1 MRVLPVFGTRPEA
14 IKMAPVVQALAQH
27 KEILP
32 RVCVTGQHRQM
43 LDQVMATFALKA
55 DYDLDIM
62 QPGQALGD
70 VFARVL
76 SGLGPILTQFRPDYV
91 LVQGDTAT
99 STAAAVA
106 AFYADIAVGHV
117 EAGLR
122 TGNLKSPW
130 PEEAN
135 RRLTAVMASRHY
147 APTLR
152 ARDALLAEGYPRD
165 NIVLTGNTVID
176 ALLRVANDVTSP
188 GPLRQR
194 LDQTFSWLDRQKRV
208 VLVTGHRRES
218 FGAGFARI
226 CDALAK
232 IAHRDDIEIVY
243 PVHLNPN
250 VRGPV
255 GERLSGFANVK
266 LIEPLDYQSFVYLMT
281 RCHLILTD
289 SGGVQEEAPSLGK
302 PVLVMRDTS
311 ERIEAVEAGVARLVG
326 TDAATIV
333 AAVDEVLDC
342 ENSYAAMARGANPF
356 GDGRASERIVK
367 DLLIC
372 NKQKFNPSA
381 SSALAMSDFP
391 QRRRLP
397 LEALKSSA

>member
-1 MRVLPVFGTRPEA
+1 MRVLSVFGTRPEA

-32 RVCVTGQHRQM
+32 RVCITGQHRQM

-165 NIVLTGNTVID
+165 NVVLTGNTVID
-176 ALLRVANDVTSP
+176 ALLRVANEVTSP

-232 IAHRDDIEIVY
+232 IARRDDIEIVY

-255 GERLSGFANVK
+255 GERLTGFTNVK

-367 DLLIC
+367 DLMTC
-372 NKQKFNPSA
+372 KKQKSNLSA
-381 SSALAMSDFP
+381 SSASAMSDFQP
-391 QRRRLP
+391 QLRSPRA
-397 LEALKSSA
+397 ALTSSA

>member
-1 MRVLPVFGTRPEA
+1 MRVLSVFGTRPEA
-14 IKMAPVVQALAQH
+14 IKMAPVVRALAEH
-27 KEILP
+27 EDVRS
-32 RVCVTGQHRQM
+32 RVCVTGQHREM

-70 VFARVL
+70 VLARVV
-76 SGLGPILTQFRPDYV
+76 SGLGPIFSEFQPDYV
-91 LVQGDTAT
+91 LVQGDTAS
-99 STAAAVA
+99 STAAALA
-106 AFYADIAVGHV
+106 AFYCGIAVGHV

-135 RRLTAVMASRHY
+135 RRLTAVVTSRHY
-147 APTLR
+147 APTAR
-152 ARDALLAEGYPRD
+152 ARDALLAEGHAD
-165 NIVLTGNTVID
+165 DSIVLSGNTVID
-176 ALLRVANDVTSP
+176 ALLQVADAVTSP
-188 GPLRQR
+188 GAAKQR
-194 LDQTFSWLDRQKRV
+194 LDRSFSWLDPRKRV

-226 CDALAK
+226 CEALAT
-232 IAHRDDIEIVY
+232 IARRDDVEIVY

-255 GERLSGFANVK
+255 TERLAGFANIK

-289 SGGVQEEAPSLGK
+289 SGGVQEEAPSLRK

-311 ERIEAVEAGVARLVG
+311 ERLEAVEAGVARLVG
-326 TDAATIV
+326 TDVATIV
-333 AAVDEVLDC
+333 AAVDEMLDRK
-342 ENSYAAMARGANPF
+342 NSYAAMASGANPF

-372 NKQKFNPSA
+372 SKQKFNPSA
-381 SSALAMSDFP
+381 SSASAMSDS
-391 QRRRLP
+391 QRRQRSP
-397 LEALKSSA
+397 RAALTSSA

>member
-1 MRVLPVFGTRPEA
+1 MRVLSVFGTRPGA

-367 DLLIC
+367 DLMTC
-372 NKQKFNPSA
+372 KKQKSNLSA
-381 SSALAMSDFP
+381 SSASAMSDFQP
-391 QRRRLP
+391 QLRSPRA
-397 LEALKSSA
+397 ALTSSA

>member
-1 MRVLPVFGTRPEA
+1 MRVLSVFGTRPEA

-367 DLLIC
+367 DLMTC
-372 NKQKFNPSA
+372 KKQKSNLSA
-381 SSALAMSDFP
+381 SSASAMSDFQP
-391 QRRRLP
+391 QLRSPRA
-397 LEALKSSA
+397 ALTSSA

>member
-1 MRVLPVFGTRPEA
+1 MRVLSVFGTRPEA
-14 IKMAPVVQALAQH
+14 IKMAPVVQALAEQ
-27 KEILP
+27 KEILS
-32 RVCVTGQHRQM
+32 RVCITGQHRQM

-76 SGLGPILTQFRPDYV
+76 TGLGPVLKQFKPDYV

-106 AFYADIAVGHV
+106 AFYSDIAIGHV

-122 TGNLKSPW
+122 TGNLRSPW

-135 RRLTAVMASRHY
+135 RRLTGVVASRHY

-152 ARDALLAEGYPRD
+152 ARDALLAEGHARE
-165 NIVLTGNTVID
+165 NIILTGNTVID
-176 ALLRVANDVTSP
+176 ALLRVAHDVTVP
-188 GPLRQR
+188 GALQQQ
-194 LDQTFSWLDRQKRV
+194 LDRTFSWLDPQKRI

-218 FGAGFARI
+218 FGDGFARI
-226 CDALAK
+226 CDALAR
-232 IAHRDDIEIVY
+232 IARRDDLEIVY

-255 GERLSGFANVK
+255 TEKLSGFPNVR
-266 LIEPLDYQSFVYLMT
+266 LIEPLDYQGFVYLMT
-281 RCHLILTD
+281 RSHLILTD

-326 TDAATIV
+326 TDVATIV
-333 AAVDEVLDC
+333 AAVDEMLDC

-367 DLLIC
+367 DLMTC
-372 NKQKFNPSA
+372 KKQKSNLSA
-381 SSALAMSDFP
+381 SSASAMSDFQP
-391 QRRRLP
+391 QLRSPRA
-397 LEALKSSA
+397 ALTSSA

>member
-1 MRVLPVFGTRPEA
+1 
-14 IKMAPVVQALAQH
+14 MAPVVRALAQQ
-27 KEILP
+27 KEILS
-32 RVCVTGQHRQM
+32 RVCVTGQHREM

-55 DYDLDIM
+55 DYDLNIM

-76 SGLGPILTQFRPDYV
+76 SGLGPILAQFQPDYV
-91 LVQGDTAT
+91 LVQGDTAS

-106 AFYADIAVGHV
+106 AFYSGVAVGHV

-122 TGNLKSPW
+122 TGDLKSPW

-135 RRLTAVMASRHY
+135 RRLTAVVASRHY
-147 APTLR
+147 APTPR
-152 ARDALLAEGYPRD
+152 AHEALLAEGYPPES
-165 NIVLTGNTVID
+165 IILSGNTVID
-176 ALLRVANDVTSP
+176 ALLRVASGVTSP
-188 GPLRQR
+188 GPLKQR
-194 LDQTFSWLDRQKRV
+194 LDRTFSWLDPRKRIL
-208 VLVTGHRRES
+208 LVTGHRRES

-226 CDALAK
+226 CDALGK
-232 IAHRDDIEIVY
+232 IARRDDVEIVY

-250 VRGPV
+250 VRGPAT
-255 GERLSGFANVK
+255 ERLSGFHNIK

-333 AAVDEVLDC
+333 TAVDEILDRKDC
-342 ENSYAAMARGANPF
+342 YTAMATGANPF

>member
-1 MRVLPVFGTRPEA
+1 
-14 IKMAPVVQALAQH
+14 
-27 KEILP
+27 
-32 RVCVTGQHRQM
+32 
-43 LDQVMATFALKA
+43 
-55 DYDLDIM
+55 
-62 QPGQALGD
+62 
-70 VFARVL
+70 L
-76 SGLGPILTQFRPDYV
+76 SGLGPILAQFQPDYV
-91 LVQGDTAT
+91 LVQGDTAS

-106 AFYADIAVGHV
+106 AFYSGVAVGHV

-122 TGNLKSPW
+122 TGDLKSPW

-135 RRLTAVMASRHY
+135 RRLTAVVASRHY
-147 APTLR
+147 APTPR
-152 ARDALLAEGYPRD
+152 AHEALLAEGYPPES
-165 NIVLTGNTVID
+165 IILSGNTVID
-176 ALLRVANDVTSP
+176 ALLRVASGVTSP
-188 GPLRQR
+188 GPLKQR
-194 LDQTFSWLDRQKRV
+194 LDRTFSWLDPRKRIL
-208 VLVTGHRRES
+208 LVTGHRRES

-226 CDALAK
+226 CDALGK
-232 IAHRDDIEIVY
+232 IARRDDVEIVY

-250 VRGPV
+250 VRGPAT
-255 GERLSGFANVK
+255 ERLSGFHNIK

-333 AAVDEVLDC
+333 TAVDEILDRKDC
-342 ENSYAAMARGANPF
+342 YTAMATGANPF

>member
-1 MRVLPVFGTRPEA
+1 MRVLSVFGTRPEA

-76 SGLGPILTQFRPDYV
+76 SGLRPILTQFRPDYV

-106 AFYADIAVGHV
+106 AFYSDIAVGHV

-135 RRLTAVMASRHY
+135 RRLTAVVASRHY

-152 ARDALLAEGYPRD
+152 ARDALLAEGYPRE

-188 GPLRQR
+188 GPMRQR
-194 LDQTFSWLDRQKRV
+194 LDRTFSWLDRQKRI

-232 IAHRDDIEIVY
+232 IAGRDDIEIVY

-289 SGGVQEEAPSLGK
+289 SGGVQEEAPSLRK

-333 AAVDEVLDC
+333 TAVDEMLDC

-367 DLLIC
+367 DLMTC
-372 NKQKFNPSA
+372 KKQNSNLSA
-381 SSALAMSDFP
+381 SSASAMSDFQP
-391 QRRRLP
+391 QPRSPRA
-397 LEALKSSA
+397 ALTSSA

>member
-1 MRVLPVFGTRPEA
+1 
-14 IKMAPVVQALAQH
+14 MAPVVQALAQH

-367 DLLIC
+367 DLMTC
-372 NKQKFNPSA
+372 KKQKSNLSA
-381 SSALAMSDFP
+381 SSASAMSDFQP
-391 QRRRLP
+391 QLRSPRA
-397 LEALKSSA
+397 ALTSSA

>member
-1 MRVLPVFGTRPEA
+1 MRVLSVFGTRPEA

-27 KEILP
+27 KEIMP
-32 RVCVTGQHRQM
+32 RVCITGQHRQM

-76 SGLGPILTQFRPDYV
+76 SGLGPILKQFRPDYV

-232 IAHRDDIEIVY
+232 IARRDDIEIVY

-255 GERLSGFANVK
+255 GERLTGFTNVK

-367 DLLIC
+367 DLMTC
-372 NKQKFNPSA
+372 KKQKSNLSA
-381 SSALAMSDFP
+381 SSASAMSDFQP
-391 QRRRLP
+391 QLRSPRA
-397 LEALKSSA
+397 ALTSSA

>member
-1 MRVLPVFGTRPEA
+1 MRVLSVFGTRPEA

-27 KEILP
+27 KDILP

-43 LDQVMATFALKA
+43 LDQVMATFALEA

-70 VFARVL
+70 VFSRVL
-76 SGLGPILTQFRPDYV
+76 SGLAPILTQFRPDYV

-135 RRLTAVMASRHY
+135 RRLTAVVATRHY

-152 ARDALLAEGYPRD
+152 ARDALLAEGYPRE

-188 GPLRQR
+188 GPVRQR

-226 CDALAK
+226 CDALAQ
-232 IAHRDDIEIVY
+232 IARRDDIEIVY

-266 LIEPLDYQSFVYLMT
+266 LIEPLDYRSFVYLMT

-333 AAVDEVLDC
+333 AAVDEMLDC

-367 DLLIC
+367 DLMTC
-372 NKQKFNPSA
+372 KKQKSNPSA
-381 SSALAMSDFP
+381 SSASAMSDFQP
-391 QRRRLP
+391 QLRSPRA
-397 LEALKSSA
+397 ALTSSA

>member
-1 MRVLPVFGTRPEA
+1 MRVLSVFGTRPEA

-32 RVCVTGQHRQM
+32 RVCITGQHRQM

-76 SGLGPILTQFRPDYV
+76 SGLGPILKQFRPDYV

-232 IAHRDDIEIVY
+232 IARRDDIEIVY

-255 GERLSGFANVK
+255 GERLTGFTNVK

-367 DLLIC
+367 DLMTC
-372 NKQKFNPSA
+372 KKQKSNLSA
-381 SSALAMSDFP
+381 SSASAMSDFQP
-391 QRRRLP
+391 QLRSPRA
-397 LEALKSSA
+397 ALTSSA

>member
-1 MRVLPVFGTRPEA
+1 
-14 IKMAPVVQALAQH
+14 MAPVVQALAQH

-43 LDQVMATFALKA
+43 LDQVMGTFALKA
-55 DYDLDIM
+55 DYDIDIM

-135 RRLTAVMASRHY
+135 RRLTAVVATRHY

-152 ARDALLAEGYPRD
+152 ARDALLAEGCPRD

-194 LDQTFSWLDRQKRV
+194 LDQTFSWLDRQKRI

-232 IAHRDDIEIVY
+232 IARRDDIEIVY

-326 TDAATIV
+326 TDVATIV
-333 AAVDEVLDC
+333 TAVDEMLDC

-367 DLLIC
+367 DLMTC
-372 NKQKFNPSA
+372 KKQKSNPSA
-381 SSALAMSDFP
+381 SSASAMSDFQP
-391 QRRRLP
+391 QLRSPRA
-397 LEALKSSA
+397 ALTSSA

>member
-1 MRVLPVFGTRPEA
+1 MRVLSVFGTRPEA

-76 SGLGPILTQFRPDYV
+76 NGLGPILTQFRPDYV

-135 RRLTAVMASRHY
+135 RRLTAVVAARHY

-176 ALLRVANDVTSP
+176 ALLRVANNVTSP

-194 LDQTFSWLDRQKRV
+194 LDQTFSWLDGQKRI

-232 IAHRDDIEIVY
+232 IARRDDIEIVY

-255 GERLSGFANVK
+255 GEQLSGFANVK

-333 AAVDEVLDC
+333 AAVDEMLDC

-367 DLLIC
+367 DLMTC
-372 NKQKFNPSA
+372 KKQKSNPSA
-381 SSALAMSDFP
+381 SSASAMSDFQP
-391 QRRRLP
+391 QLRSPRA
-397 LEALKSSA
+397 ALTSSA

>member
-1 MRVLPVFGTRPEA
+1 MRVLSVFGTRPEA

-194 LDQTFSWLDRQKRV
+194 LDQTFSWLDRQKRI

-367 DLLIC
+367 DLMTC
-372 NKQKFNPSA
+372 KKQKSNLSA
-381 SSALAMSDFP
+381 SSASAMSDFQP
-391 QRRRLP
+391 QLRSPRA
-397 LEALKSSA
+397 ALTSSA

>member
-1 MRVLPVFGTRPEA
+1 MRVLSVFGTRPEA

-27 KEILP
+27 KDILP

-43 LDQVMATFALKA
+43 LDQVMATFALEA

-70 VFARVL
+70 VFSRVL
-76 SGLGPILTQFRPDYV
+76 SGLAPILTQFRPDYV

-135 RRLTAVMASRHY
+135 RRLTAVVATRHY

-152 ARDALLAEGYPRD
+152 ARDALLAEGYPRE

-188 GPLRQR
+188 GPVRQR

-226 CDALAK
+226 CDALAQ
-232 IAHRDDIEIVY
+232 IARRDDIEIVY

-333 AAVDEVLDC
+333 AAVDEMLDC

-367 DLLIC
+367 DLMTC
-372 NKQKFNPSA
+372 KKQKSNPSA
-381 SSALAMSDFP
+381 SSASAMSDFQP
-391 QRRRLP
+391 QLRSPRA
-397 LEALKSSA
+397 ALTSSA

>member
-1 MRVLPVFGTRPEA
+1 MCWCKAIPRP
-14 IKMAPVVQALAQH
+14 APPL
-27 KEILP
+27 
-32 RVCVTGQHRQM
+32 
-43 LDQVMATFALKA
+43 
-55 DYDLDIM
+55 
-62 QPGQALGD
+62 
-70 VFARVL
+70 L
-76 SGLGPILTQFRPDYV
+76 SPHFI
-91 LVQGDTAT
+91 
-99 STAAAVA
+99 
-106 AFYADIAVGHV
+106 ADIAVGHV

-255 GERLSGFANVK
+255 GRAALGICQRQADRAARLS
-266 LIEPLDYQSFVYLMT
+266 EFVYLMT

-333 AAVDEVLDC
+333 AAVDELLDC
-342 ENSYAAMARGANPF
+342 ENSYAAMASGANPF

-367 DLLIC
+367 DLMTC
-372 NKQKFNPSA
+372 KKQKSNPSA
-381 SSALAMSDFP
+381 SSASAMSDFQP
-391 QRRRLP
+391 QLRSPRA
-397 LEALKSSA
+397 ALTSSA

>member
-1 MRVLPVFGTRPEA
+1 MRVLSVFGTRPEA

-32 RVCVTGQHRQM
+32 RVCITGQHRQM

-76 SGLGPILTQFRPDYV
+76 SGLGPILKQFRPDYV

-367 DLLIC
+367 DLMTC
-372 NKQKFNPSA
+372 KKQKSNLSA
-381 SSALAMSDFP
+381 SSASAMSDFQP
-391 QRRRLP
+391 QLRSPRA
-397 LEALKSSA
+397 ALTSSA

>member
-1 MRVLPVFGTRPEA
+1 MRVLSVFGTRPEA
-14 IKMAPVVQALAQH
+14 IKMAPVVHALAQQ
-27 KEILP
+27 KEVLS

-55 DYDLDIM
+55 DYDLNIM

-70 VFARVL
+70 AFARVL
-76 SGLGPILTQFRPDYV
+76 SGLGPILAQFQPDYV
-91 LVQGDTAT
+91 LVQGDTVS

-106 AFYADIAVGHV
+106 AFYSGVAVGHV

-122 TGNLKSPW
+122 TGDLKSPW

-135 RRLTAVMASRHY
+135 RRLTAVVASRHY
-147 APTLR
+147 APTPR
-152 ARDALLAEGYPRD
+152 ARDALLAEGHLRES
-165 NIVLTGNTVID
+165 IILSGNTVID
-176 ALLRVANDVTSP
+176 ALLQVANAVTSP
-188 GPLRQR
+188 GALKQR
-194 LDQTFSWLDRQKRV
+194 LDRSFSWLDPQKRI

-218 FGAGFARI
+218 FGAGFTRI
-226 CDALAK
+226 CDALGK
-232 IAHRDDIEIVY
+232 IARRDDIQIVY

-255 GERLSGFANVK
+255 LGRLSGFVNIK

-289 SGGVQEEAPSLGK
+289 SGGVQEEAPSLRK

-326 TDAATIV
+326 THAAAIV
-333 AAVDEVLDC
+333 TAVDEILDRKD
-342 ENSYAAMARGANPF
+342 SYAAMARGSNPF
-356 GDGRASERIVK
+356 GDGHASERIVK

-372 NKQKFNPSA
+372 SKQKFNPSA
-381 SSALAMSDFP
+381 SSASAMSDSQ

-397 LEALKSSA
+397 LEALTS